1 MQEALIRALRTWPFR
16 GVSPNPAAPLHTAA
30 RRYAIDE
37 LRRNAKQ
44 RGVKPLPIEVPP
56 AIDDTLQ
63 LNFLCC
69 HPAIPPESHVA
80 LILKTVSGVSLEEIA
95 RAFLLP
101 KETITQRLV
110 RAKRIF
116 REQGVSSS
124 EHCLPAVHTAR
135 YLLFNADFS
144 TGGEHCEEAIRLV
157 ECLFESS
164 LATAETQALRAL
176 FYLHA
181 ARFPSPVAPHRA
193 MLGYQALHAAMQAAE
208 LSPWHLKPALR
219 QPIYGDRSTGR
230 TS

>member
-44 RGVKPLPIEVPP
+44 RGVNPLPIEVPP

-164 LATAETQALRAL
+164 LAMAETQAL
-176 FYLHA
+176 
-181 ARFPSPVAPHRA
+181 PPCS
-193 MLGYQALHAAMQAAE
+193 
-208 LSPWHLKPALR
+208 
-219 QPIYGDRSTGR
+219 ISTPPYR
-230 TS
+230 RPN